1 MSRRK
6 RLVLPGIPHHVTQR
20 GVRRRAVFRK
30 PQDYKIYLDLLRQYA
45 DRYGCLVVAYCLMTN
60 HVHHLLVPLAH
71 DSLRWTFQLT
81 HRRYAE
87 YFNATNGWTGHAWQE
102 KFYSA
107 PVDEEFF
114 WITLRYIER
123 NPVEA
128 AIVQEATQ
136 YEWSSAAFHCGL
148 RIDPIINLDNE
159 WHHRKQSIANWKS
172 WLAYRDSPQRLEQLR
187 KSTARDLPVGSEA
200 FLGEIERSTG
210 QKARL
215 AQMGRPKKKVA

>member
-1 MSRRK
+1 
-6 RLVLPGIPHHVTQR
+6 
-20 GVRRRAVFRK
+20 
-30 PQDYKIYLDLLRQYA
+30 
-45 DRYGCLVVAYCLMTN
+45 MTN

-128 AIVQEATQ
+128 AIVQETTQ

-148 RIDPIINLDNE
+148 RTDPVIDLENE
-159 WHHRKQSIANWKS
+159 WHHRTQQIANWQS
-172 WLAYRDSPQRLEQLR
+172 WLSYRDSPQRVEQLR
-187 KSTARDLPVGSEA
+187 NSTARDLPVGSEA
-200 FLGEIERSTG
+200 FVDEIERRTG
-210 QKARL
+210 QRARP